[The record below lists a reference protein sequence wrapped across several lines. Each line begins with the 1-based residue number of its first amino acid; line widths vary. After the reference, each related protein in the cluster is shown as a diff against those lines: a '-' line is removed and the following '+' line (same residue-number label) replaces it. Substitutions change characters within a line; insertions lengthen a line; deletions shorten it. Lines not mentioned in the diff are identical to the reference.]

1 MIKLIDI
8 LKETYLDGGEQGK
21 IYAMNKNKIKKQILP
36 EEFRRMQKLAGIQIN
51 ENLDILSKE
60 IIKKAALHDLKFQS
74 DDYSEE
80 SSYWGGHESSDFVR
94 DKYLDVINNPT
105 LDSYIEAVFYALP
118 IEYGD
123 EIYDDPYEV
132 EDLLGEI
139 VGITLREIIG
149 ENQFKEIEEELLQH
163 VENYSKIL
171 LKKFK

>member
-1 MIKLIDI
+1 M
-8 LKETYLDGGEQGK
+8 
-21 IYAMNKNKIKKQILP
+21 KKQTLS

-51 ENLDILSKE
+51 EDLDILSKE

-74 DDYSEE
+74 NDYSEE
-80 SSYWGGHESSDFVR
+80 SSYWGRHESSDFVR

-105 LDSYIEAVFYALP
+105 LDLYIEAVFSSLP

-132 EDLLGEI
+132 EELLGEI
-139 VGITLREIIG
+139 VGITIREIIG
-149 ENQFKEIEEELLQH
+149 EDQFEKIEEELFQH

-171 LKKFK
+171 LKKL